1 MDKKEFKENLNL
13 CLEELD
19 INKEKCVKF
28 KITTVI
34 ENSKRYNSNDDFMKL
49 AVLDRA
55 NLEKRYLDIDGVIN
69 ILSAPN
75 SRFPL
80 WIIVE
85 IIEININE
93 YIIELKTSLRF
104 RPPSVLQNQETGHQ
118 PFKVIKN

>member
-1 MDKKEFKENLNL
+1 MDRKDFKQNLNS
-13 CLEELD
+13 CLKELD
-19 INKEKCVKF
+19 INEEKGVKF

-34 ENSKRYNSNDDFMKL
+34 ENSKRYNSDDDFMKL

-55 NLEKRYLDIDGVIN
+55 KLEERYLDINGVIN

-80 WIIVE
+80 WITVE
-85 IIEININE
+85 IIDVRSNE
-93 YIIELKTSLRF
+93 YLIELKTSLRF
-104 RPPSVLQNQETGHQ
+104 RTPSVLQNQDTGHP